1 MIHSTNSN
9 AAHATEPSN
18 PQTGAHEGPG
28 SPNLGTLNESL
39 AEINGIRVEKSVIV
53 NKDRSVL
60 YHFWRNFG
68 NLPQIMNHLQEVVV
82 LSPTR
87 SHWVAKAPV
96 GTRVEW
102 DAEITHDQENEL
114 IAWRSLEGATVANAG
129 AVRFLHFAEH
139 ETEVRVSLEYA
150 PPGGRIGAF
159 IASIFG
165 ENPEQQ
171 ITEDLA
177 QFKHMMENDLAPG
190 EKVDAD
196 QDVI

>member
-1 MIHSTNSN
+1 MAISTNS
-9 AAHATEPSN
+9 
-18 PQTGAHEGPG
+18 TGARLNKSSNRQYAEANGPV
-28 SPNLGTLNESL
+28 
-39 AEINGIRVEKSVIV
+39 AEINGIRIEKSVII
-53 NKDRSVL
+53 NRDRADL
-60 YHFWRNFG
+60 YHFWRNFR
-68 NLPQIMNHLQEVVV
+68 NLPQIMNHLEEVRV

-96 GTRVEW
+96 GIKVEW

-129 AVRFLHFAEH
+129 SVRFLHFAER

-150 PPGGRIGAF
+150 PPGGRLGAF
-159 IASIFG
+159 IAALFG

-177 QFKHMMENDLAPG
+177 QFKHRMESDFKP
-190 EKVDAD
+190 AD
-196 QDVI
+196 KGVASKEVI

>member
-1 MIHSTNSN
+1 MNSN
-9 AAHATEPSN
+9 VARASDPSN
-18 PQTGAHEGPG
+18 PHAGEASGKLPEV
-28 SPNLGTLNESL
+28 
-39 AEINGIRVEKSVIV
+39 NGIRVEKSVIV

-68 NLPQIMNHLQEVVV
+68 NLPKIMNHLQEVRV

-114 IAWRSLEGATVANAG
+114 IAWRSLKGANVANAG

-150 PPGGRIGAF
+150 PPGGRLGAF

-171 ITEDLA
+171 ITEDLSR
-177 QFKHMMENDLAPG
+177 FKHMMENDLKPE

-196 QDVI
+196 EDVI

>member
-1 MIHSTNSN
+1 MAVSTNST
-9 AAHATEPSN
+9 AARASKRN
-18 PQTGAHEGPG
+18 GAGAKG
-28 SPNLGTLNESL
+28 VVG
-39 AEINGIRVEKSVIV
+39 EINGIRVEKSVIV
-53 NKDRSVL
+53 NRDRSDL
-60 YHFWRNFG
+60 YYFWRNFR
-68 NLPQIMNHLQEVVV
+68 NLPQIMNHLQEVRV

-96 GTRVEW
+96 GTKVEW

-129 AVRFLHFAEH
+129 SVRFLHFAEH
-139 ETEVRVSLEYA
+139 LTEVRVSLEYD
-150 PPGGRIGAF
+150 PPGGRLGAF

-177 QFKHMMENDLAPG
+177 RFKHLMESDL
-190 EKVDAD
+190 KSAD
-196 QDVI
+196 EGAADEDVI

>member
-1 MIHSTNSN
+1 MIDSMNS
-9 AAHATEPSN
+9 
-18 PQTGAHEGPG
+18 TGARAHQ
-28 SPNLGTLNESL
+28 SSNEREDEPKGVV

-53 NKDRSVL
+53 GRDRSDL
-60 YHFWRNFG
+60 YHFWRNFR
-68 NLPQIMNHLQEVVV
+68 NLPQIMNHLEEVHV

-102 DAEITHDQENEL
+102 YAEITHDQENEL

-129 AVRFLHFAEH
+129 SVRFLHFAEH
-139 ETEVRVSLEYA
+139 ETEVRVSLEYD
-150 PPGGRIGAF
+150 PPGGRLGAF
-159 IASIFG
+159 IATIFG

-177 QFKHMMENDLAPG
+177 RFKLMMENDFRSAD
-190 EKVDAD
+190 KVDAD
-196 QDVI
+196 EEVI

>member
-1 MIHSTNSN
+1 MTNSTNSTGARMN
-9 AAHATEPSN
+9 EPSIQ
-18 PQTGAHEGPG
+18 PETETPE
-28 SPNLGTLNESL
+28 TETKDVV

-53 NKDRSVL
+53 TRERSDL
-60 YHFWRNFG
+60 YHFWRNFR
-68 NLPQIMNHLQEVVV
+68 NLPQIMNHLEEVRV

-96 GTRVEW
+96 GIKVEW

-129 AVRFLHFAEH
+129 SVRFLHFAEH

-150 PPGGRIGAF
+150 PPGGRLGAF
-159 IASIFG
+159 IATIFG

-177 QFKHMMENDLAPG
+177 QFKQMMESDFKPAA
-190 EKVDAD
+190 KVDAGE
-196 QDVI
+196 DVI

>member
-1 MIHSTNSN
+1 MIDSINSN
-9 AAHATEPSN
+9 AARAEDPS
-18 PQTGAHEGPG
+18 GPHM
-28 SPNLGTLNESL
+28 NDEKEVV

-60 YHFWRNFG
+60 YHFWRNFS
-68 NLPQIMNHLQEVVV
+68 NLPQIMNHLEEVRV

-96 GTRVEW
+96 GAKVEW

-114 IAWRSLEGATVANAG
+114 ISWRSLEGATVANAG
-129 AVRFLHFAEH
+129 TVRFLHFAEH
-139 ETEVRVSLEYA
+139 ETEVRVSLEYN
-150 PPGGRIGAF
+150 PPGGRLGAF

-171 ITEDLA
+171 ITEDLSR
-177 QFKHMMENDLAPG
+177 FKHMMESDFKPA
-190 EKVDAD
+190 EKVDAAK
-196 QDVI
+196 DVI